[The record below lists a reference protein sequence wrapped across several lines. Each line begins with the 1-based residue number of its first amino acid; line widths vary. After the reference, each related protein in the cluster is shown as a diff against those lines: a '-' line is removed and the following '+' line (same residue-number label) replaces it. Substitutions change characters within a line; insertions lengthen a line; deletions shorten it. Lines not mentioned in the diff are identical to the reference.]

1 MAANEEQKDND
12 ENVGGAKFGKVS
24 AKRISSALSI
34 MVPLMMKMVGE
45 FIPPPHTPSTFGK
58 ACIDKGSVHHP
69 APRIVNPEF

>member
-45 FIPPPHTPSTFGK
+45 FIPRLTPPPPSARHTLIREV
-58 ACIDKGSVHHP
+58 CITLHP
-69 APRIVNPEF
+69 EL